1 MRSIAVVAALA
12 AAVATAAG
20 CGGSDDTLT
29 VYSGREEELVAP
41 LFDMFEEETGVDVEV
56 RYGDSA
62 ELAATIAEEGGNSPA
77 DVFFAQ
83 DPGSLGSV
91 ESQLDVLPD
100 EILDRVDTRFRDAD
114 GRWTGTS
121 GRSRVLVYNTD
132 ARSEDEVPDT
142 VQDLLDER
150 WDGRIGVAPTNAS
163 FQAFVT
169 AMRLSE
175 GDDATR
181 KWLTD
186 LKALHP
192 KIYEKNTPI
201 VEAAAS
207 GEIDL
212 GLVNHYY
219 LYLVREEQPDAP
231 IENHFLEEG
240 DPGALV
246 SVAGAAVLAS
256 SGQSENAQRF
266 VDFLLSADGQ
276 RFYVDEAEEAEY
288 PLVAGIDAKA
298 GLPPL
303 ASLHGPDVDLTS
315 FGAEH
320 EVTIELLRETGYL
333 TRAGERGRA
342 PRSRSSSRRASS
354 SRSCCCRSRTSWC
367 GSRAAAGSSRSWAR
381 RRPGASSGTRSCWR
395 SASSRPRCSSACRSP
410 GS

>member
-1 MRSIAVVAALA
+1 MRSIALLGMLIAAIVAA
-12 AAVATAAG
+12 TG

-41 LFDMFEEETGVDVEV
+41 LFEMFTEETGIDVEV

-83 DPGSLGSV
+83 DPGSLGAV
-91 ESQLDVLPD
+91 ESQLSALPSDVLG
-100 EILDRVDTRFRDAD
+100 RVESRFRDGD

-132 ARSEDEVPDT
+132 ALSKDEVPDS
-142 VQDLLDER
+142 VLDLIDER
-150 WDGRIGVAPTNAS
+150 WDGRIGIAPTNAS

-175 GDDATR
+175 GDEPTR
-181 KWLTD
+181 AWLND
-186 LKALHP
+186 LQDLHP

-231 IENHFLEEG
+231 IANHFLAAG

-246 SVAGAAVLAS
+246 SVAGAGVLS
-256 SGQSENAQRF
+256 SSDQQDDAERF
-266 VDFLLSADGQ
+266 VQYLLSDEGQ

-288 PLVAGIDAKA
+288 PLVEGIDAKP
-298 GLPPL
+298 GLPAL
-303 ASLHGPDVDLTS
+303 STLEGPDVDLTS

-320 EVTIELLRETGYL
+320 EATIEMLRETGYL
-333 TRAGERGRA
+333 T
-342 PRSRSSSRRASS
+342 
-354 SRSCCCRSRTSWC
+354 
-367 GSRAAAGSSRSWAR
+367 
-381 RRPGASSGTRSCWR
+381 
-395 SASSRPRCSSACRSP
+395 
-410 GS
+410 